1 MFTCLVTQV
10 GGEQLYL
17 LHKSLKTLG
26 QETRN
31 LEIDLNETLNQ
42 ASTCRQALKHL
53 EPDVQ
58 AVQGR
63 KDLEAKIAE
72 YTQCKHFRVGSRLSF
87 QLFIP
92 ACPYSIFQS
101 LGLRRE
107 GRRAREGDQIVRT
120 RENQS
125 ERSQPSTETLA
136 RSNQKMEGRTGEGAG
151 CL

>member
-1 MFTCLVTQV
+1 MFILTQV

-42 ASTCRQALKHL
+42 ASTCRQVLKHL

-63 KDLEAKIAE
+63 KDLEAKIAD
-72 YTQCKHFRVGSRLSF
+72 YTHCKHFRVASLFPF
-87 QLFIP
+87 QLRR
-92 ACPYSIFQS
+92 AQCWHLLFQS

-107 GRRAREGDQIVRT
+107 GRR
-120 RENQS
+120 
-125 ERSQPSTETLA
+125 P
-136 RSNQKMEGRTGEGAG
+136 
-151 CL
+151 